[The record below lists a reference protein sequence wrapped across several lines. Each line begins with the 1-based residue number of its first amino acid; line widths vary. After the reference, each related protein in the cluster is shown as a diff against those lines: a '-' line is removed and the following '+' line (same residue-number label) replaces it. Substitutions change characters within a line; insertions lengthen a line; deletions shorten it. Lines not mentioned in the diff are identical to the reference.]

1 MVIDVPQS
9 SGRIELALFDIGGR
23 RVRTLVNGAL
33 AAGRHTIA
41 WDGRGQSGE
50 KLAPGVYI
58 ARLEGAGQR
67 WTRRVTLIP

>member
-1 MVIDVPQS
+1 MGIDVPRDC
-9 SGRIELALFDIGGR
+9 GRIELALFDIGGR

-41 WDGRGQSGE
+41 WDGRGPSGE
-50 KLAPGVYI
+50 KLAPGIYV

-67 WTRRVTLIP
+67 WTKRITLIP